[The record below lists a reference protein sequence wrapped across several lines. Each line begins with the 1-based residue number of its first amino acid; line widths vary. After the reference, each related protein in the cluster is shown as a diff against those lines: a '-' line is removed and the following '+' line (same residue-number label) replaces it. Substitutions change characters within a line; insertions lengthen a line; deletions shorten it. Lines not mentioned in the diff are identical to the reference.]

1 MPSVQRIRNLYGA
14 AKPVLTFEVY
24 PPKTEQGLEPLY
36 DVVAS
41 FREYNPGFI
50 SITYGAGGGTRDLSL
65 RIAAD
70 LVSKFQLPVTAHL
83 TCVGSTVDQIR
94 SWLSEAKKLGVAN
107 IMALRGDPPAGQ
119 KSFTAVEGGFR
130 YAIDL
135 VRLLKS
141 EFPEFGIGVAG
152 YPETHQ
158 DAASPE
164 DDLLRLTEKVA
175 AGGDAVFTQLFY
187 DNDDFLRFRDR
198 CSKLGVARPIV
209 PGLLPVL
216 SLAQVKRITSL
227 CKSCLPDR
235 LLADLER
242 SKDDAEAQIT
252 IGVDHCRRQVEGLL
266 KAGVPGIHFYVLNR
280 SDTIRRILDG
290 INV

>member
-1 MPSVQRIRNLYGA
+1 MQRIRDLYRT

-36 DVVAS
+36 NVVAS
-41 FREYNPGFI
+41 FREYDPGFI

-70 LVSKFQLPVTAHL
+70 LVSRFNLPVTAHL

-94 SWLSEAKKLGVAN
+94 SWLIEAKKLQVAN
-107 IMALRGDPPAGQ
+107 IMALRGDPPSGQ
-119 KSFTAVEGGFR
+119 ATFTAVEGGFR

-135 VRLLKS
+135 VQMLKS

-158 DAASPE
+158 EALSPE
-164 DDLLRLTEKVA
+164 DDLRRLSEKVG
-175 AGGDAVFTQLFY
+175 AGGDAVYTQLFY
-187 DNDDFLRFRDR
+187 DNDDFFRFRDR
-198 CSKLGVARPIV
+198 CKDVGIDRPIV

-216 SLAQVKRITSL
+216 SLAQVRRITSL
-227 CKSCLPDR
+227 CKSCLPER

-242 SKDDAEAQIT
+242 SKDDADAQT
-252 IGVDHCRRQVEGLL
+252 SIGVDHCRKQVEELL
-266 KAGVPGIHFYVLNR
+266 AAGVPGIHFYVLNR
-280 SDTIRRILDG
+280 SDTIRRILEGVDL
-290 INV
+290 

>member
-1 MPSVQRIRNLYGA
+1 
-14 AKPVLTFEVY
+14 VLTFEVY

-36 DVVAS
+36 NVVAS
-41 FREYNPGFI
+41 FREYDPGFI

-70 LVSKFQLPVTAHL
+70 LVSRFNLPVTAHL

-94 SWLSEAKKLGVAN
+94 SWLIEAKKLQVAN
-107 IMALRGDPPAGQ
+107 IMALRGDPPSGQ
-119 KSFTAVEGGFR
+119 ATFTAVEGGFR

-135 VRLLKS
+135 VQMLKS

-158 DAASPE
+158 EALSPE
-164 DDLLRLTEKVA
+164 DDLRRLSEKVG
-175 AGGDAVFTQLFY
+175 AGGDAVYTQLFY
-187 DNDDFLRFRDR
+187 DNDDFFRFRDR
-198 CSKLGVARPIV
+198 CKDVGIDRPIV

-216 SLAQVKRITSL
+216 SLAQVRRITSL
-227 CKSCLPDR
+227 CKSCLPER

-242 SKDDAEAQIT
+242 SKDDADAQT
-252 IGVDHCRRQVEGLL
+252 SIGVEHCRKQVEELL
-266 KAGVPGIHFYVLNR
+266 AAGVPGIHFYVLNR

-290 INV
+290 VDL